1 METKYT
7 EKEYRDM
14 CQKWQDELLK
24 NQSLRIKLEDK
35 STGFNILAIALI
47 SALLVMWTPSS
58 NDNYEDKPDC
68 EPTAYH
74 PC

>member
-1 METKYT
+1 MEPKYT

-14 CQKWQDELLK
+14 CQKWQDELIK

-58 NDNYEDKPDC
+58 NDNYEDRPDC

>member
-1 METKYT
+1 MEPKYT

-14 CQKWQDELLK
+14 CQKWQDELIK

-47 SALLVMWTPSS
+47 SALLVIWTPSS
-58 NDNYEDKPDC
+58 TNNYEDRPDC

>member
-35 STGFNILAIALI
+35 STGFNFLAIALI

-58 NDNYEDKPDC
+58 NDTYEDKPDC

>member
-47 SALLVMWTPSS
+47 SALLVIWTPSS